1 MLVFVYFHFIKII
14 IIVLIKLIVIERLTA
29 LITETVLILYY

>member
-29 LITETVLILYY
+29 LITETVLILYN